1 MDRPELS
8 NRTWLCTVV
17 FLDMV
22 GYSKHSVTQQMTMKR
37 RFNSRLTEAIAHVAV
52 RDRIVLDTGDGAAIC
67 FMGDPEEALRVALH
81 LYHGFR
87 EEAQSELL
95 PVLVR
100 IGIHVGPVKIMKDI
114 NGQLNTIGDGI
125 NVAQRIMSF
134 AQPNQI
140 LVSRSFYEVVA
151 CLSYEYEQMFQ
162 YMGVQTDKHVRE
174 YMLYAIVASPEPPV
188 PESARLYEASL
199 WQVRADLTVF
209 QEHASLPLAED
220 PEALPLLER
229 VETALSCA
237 IGPLARVLVKQAAEH
252 ITDLQVLCERLA
264 THIPTESERRLF
276 FESLSSVFEMF
287 LPVEEAVVSASPSA
301 EPTPSV
307 PEVLARPMPTWEPAL
322 LETIQQ
328 RLAHY
333 LGPLAK
339 ILVQR
344 AARQATSAD
353 DLCRLLAEHL
363 VTAQDKAHFLRDN
376 GMSA

>member
-188 PESARLYEASL
+188 PESARLY
-199 WQVRADLTVF
+199 
-209 QEHASLPLAED
+209 
-220 PEALPLLER
+220 
-229 VETALSCA
+229 
-237 IGPLARVLVKQAAEH
+237 
-252 ITDLQVLCERLA
+252 
-264 THIPTESERRLF
+264 
-276 FESLSSVFEMF
+276 
-287 LPVEEAVVSASPSA
+287 
-301 EPTPSV
+301 
-307 PEVLARPMPTWEPAL
+307 
-322 LETIQQ
+322 
-328 RLAHY
+328 
-333 LGPLAK
+333 
-339 ILVQR
+339 
-344 AARQATSAD
+344 
-353 DLCRLLAEHL
+353 
-363 VTAQDKAHFLRDN
+363 
-376 GMSA
+376 